1 MELRERIIEAAFRA
15 YKQKGLKFTMDDLA
29 KDLSISKKTIYTIF
43 DDKGSLIDALVEEV
57 FKEVKICEDQVMHDE
72 SLDTLGK
79 VKGILAA
86 FPDLFENLDVS
97 GLYVLR
103 DKYPM
108 TYRKVQRHLETG
120 WEQTFSILNQGVKE
134 GVLRP
139 FNMALFKLMYEATLE
154 SFFTRDF
161 LSVHHLEYRDALN
174 QIVET
179 MVEGITIDQ
188 K

>member
-1 MELRERIIEAAFRA
+1 MELKEKIIEAAFRA

-43 DDKGSLIDALVEEV
+43 DDKNSLIDELVDKV
-57 FKEVKICEDQVMHDE
+57 FQAVKECEDEVIHND

-86 FPDLFENLDVS
+86 LPDILKDVDIS

-103 DKYPM
+103 DKYPT
-108 TYRKVQRHLETG
+108 TYRKVQMHLETG
-120 WEQTFSILNQGVKE
+120 WEQTISILNQGVEE

-139 FNMALFKLMYEATLE
+139 FNVALFKLMYEATLE

-161 LSVHHLEYRDALN
+161 LSVNHLEYHDALN
-174 QIVET
+174 QIVDI
-179 MVEGITIDQ
+179 MVEGIAVKQ